1 MTSKDYELESEFLL
15 KYGLDI
21 QSIAKHIS
29 KSNTK
34 KLADE
39 VIEELEMNA
48 LTFKRERDSVLLWQ
62 TMLGSELEEQVIE
75 DLELHI
81 LSEVVYYHGKSSIV
95 FDRTKK
101 EAHLILE
108 NGLVICLPSMNIIE

>member
-1 MTSKDYELESEFLL
+1 MTNKDYELEAEFLF
-15 KYGLDI
+15 KYGLDV

-29 KSNTK
+29 KNSTE

-39 VIEELEMNA
+39 VLQEIEANT

-62 TMLGSELEEQVIE
+62 TMLNSKFEEQVIE

-95 FDRTKK
+95 FDRIKK